1 MQSPSPDP
9 PRLYVRLSDDL
20 AALVGREEVF
30 EDEMLDALRVRG
42 LITYPSPLL
51 APLLEDLPELFEEEI
66 LKQRL
71 DPTDRAMFARASRGC
86 KVGRC
91 MSNPGFRS

>member
-1 MQSPSPDP
+1 MQSLSSSG
-9 PRLYVRLSDDL
+9 RLYVRLSDDL
-20 AALVGREEVF
+20 AALVGRSEVF
-30 EDEMLDALRVRG
+30 EDELLDALRGRG

-51 APLLEDLPELFEEEI
+51 DPLLEDLPELFEEEV

-71 DPTDRAMFARASRGC
+71 NPTDRAIFARAGRGC

-91 MSNPGFRS
+91 RLTKGFRS